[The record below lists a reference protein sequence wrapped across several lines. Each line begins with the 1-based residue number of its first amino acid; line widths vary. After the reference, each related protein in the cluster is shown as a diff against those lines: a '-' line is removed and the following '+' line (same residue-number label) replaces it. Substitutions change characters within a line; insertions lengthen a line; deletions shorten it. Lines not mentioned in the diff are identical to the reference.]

1 MHVDAL
7 LMMKKMIDRNIQ
19 DVIGRRYLSVA
30 YL

>member
-7 LMMKKMIDRNIQ
+7 LMMKKMIDGNIQ
-19 DVIGRRYLSVA
+19 DVIGRRHLSVA

>member
-19 DVIGRRYLSVA
+19 DVIGRRHLSVA